1 MISPG
6 LTSNKRQFT
15 YHNKACTAPFSA
27 AFVKYSAAFVRST
40 FPASPVV
47 YIFPLK
53 TTGNKDV
60 TSLNVSCNEPN
71 FLGCRQAYF
80 PKTSF
85 RSTSM
90 QLVTFNK
97 QLTIQNTLKIF
108 TVKLSST
115 PQYSNQSDRQVDVY
129 MNIISVLTNT

>member
-1 MISPG
+1 M
-6 LTSNKRQFT
+6 
-15 YHNKACTAPFSA
+15 C
-27 AFVKYSAAFVRST
+27 
-40 FPASPVV
+40 PAT
-47 YIFPLK
+47 K
-53 TTGNKDV
+53 
-60 TSLNVSCNEPN
+60 PN

-85 RSTSM
+85 SSTSM

>member
-1 MISPG
+1 
-6 LTSNKRQFT
+6 
-15 YHNKACTAPFSA
+15 
-27 AFVKYSAAFVRST
+27 
-40 FPASPVV
+40 
-47 YIFPLK
+47 
-53 TTGNKDV
+53 
-60 TSLNVSCNEPN
+60 
-71 FLGCRQAYF
+71 
-80 PKTSF
+80 
-85 RSTSM
+85 M